1 MQAPAAQ
8 PAAPAPGTVP
18 RAAANSAQV
27 PNQRMTRTMLYQ
39 LLLAEIALQRGQPNV
54 AVQAYL
60 ELARTTKD
68 PRIAQRATEIAWSAR
83 ALPAAREAS
92 RLWLAADPASPQAR
106 QIVVALLINDARLA
120 EAEPII
126 AQQLAAGAD
135 NLGANL
141 LQLNAMLAR
150 YPDQAAALSLV
161 QRLAAPYA
169 AVPEA
174 QYAVAQAA
182 LNADADQLALEKIRA
197 ALVLRPDWE
206 QAAIFQGQVLQR
218 SSTAA
223 ALAFFEQ
230 YLKTYPKSPDLRLTY
245 ARMLVSD
252 KKYREARSEFQSLV
266 REFPDNSD
274 VTVAVG
280 LLSLQLNDYDVAY
293 TQLTRSLDLDY
304 KDPNAVRYYLGQLEE
319 ERKRTAEA
327 LKWYG
332 SISGGEQYVPARA
345 RYAALLA
352 KDGKLDDARKFLHE
366 SVRSPQQQVPFTQAE
381 AQLLRDAN
389 DYRAAYDVL
398 ARAVEE
404 NPDSAE
410 LLYDQAM
417 TAEKIDRIDVFESN
431 LRKVIRLN
439 PEHAHA
445 YNALGYTLADRN
457 LRLPE
462 AYTLIETALKLAPDD
477 PFIMDSMG
485 WVLYRMGRTADAVAL
500 LKRAFALRPDAEIAA
515 HLGEVLW
522 ASNQRSE
529 AHNVWNAA
537 LKDNPG
543 NETLLATVKKFTP

>member
-1 MQAPAAQ
+1 
-8 PAAPAPGTVP
+8 
-18 RAAANSAQV
+18 
-27 PNQRMTRTMLYQ
+27 MTRTMLYQ

-304 KDPNAVRYYLGQLEE
+304 KYPNAVRYYLGQLEE

-410 LLYDQAM
+410 LFYDQAM